1 MSTTIHIYSR
11 LTDHCCDTDT
21 NLSSLVCLGNLVHSI
36 LVSLLVVSQLLI
48 CILVLDAQLLSL
60 VLHVSVLR
68 SQLLQVLLTSLT
80 RAFQLLTLGYGQ
92 VDEGAGPYAI
102 TEVAYETVSSKRNT
116 I

>member
-48 CILVLDAQLLSL
+48 CILVLDAQLISL

-80 RAFQLLTLGYGQ
+80 CAFQLLTLGYGH
-92 VDEGAGPYAI
+92 VYMPSRRLYAI
-102 TEVAYETVSSKRNT
+102 TEVAYETVS
-116 I
+116 